1 VADPELLE
9 REGQIAELRDAL
21 AAGGRL
27 VLVGGEAGAGKTAL
41 VRAFCR
47 AVDVPVLA
55 GTCDSL
61 TTPTPLGPFLDV
73 AGQTGGEL
81 AARLAEGADPRA
93 VAGALLG
100 ELERPAVL
108 AIEDVHWADEA
119 SLDVLRLLG
128 RRIDRTQGLVIA
140 TYRDDEIDAP
150 HPLRAALGALASA
163 PGVSRLAV
171 PPLSA
176 DAVRI
181 LAEPGGGDARAIHD
195 VTRGNPFFVTE
206 ILAAGGAL
214 VPPTVGDAV
223 LARAAPLGEPAR
235 RLLETIALV
244 PGRAELR
251 LLEAV
256 ARAEIDHLGECLQ
269 SGMLVGGPGT
279 VAFRHELARLALE
292 GSVGPH
298 RRRALH
304 REILAALLEPP
315 FREADPARVAHHA
328 DEAGYSAAVLE
339 HAPEAARRAS
349 RAGAHR
355 EAAAQLARALRH
367 ARGLPD
373 AERAELFRTYADE
386 LSLTGRPA
394 EAIDARREAIALF
407 HALGDRRRAGD
418 NLARLTPNYIQTGR
432 NEEAEAASREAIAAL
447 EELPPGRELADAYAY
462 QAYVRML
469 DRDNDDAIEWGE
481 RAVELAT
488 RFDNREALT
497 RAYAMMGAAYLV
509 SNRIDEGTDYVHR
522 SLALA
527 VEVDAH
533 MLVASALTMLGSGL
547 GEMYELRRA
556 DPYLREN
563 VEYAEA
569 NDLDASYPRAWEA
582 LSHVYQGRW
591 DEGAAAAR
599 EVIVRAESAIA
610 QLTAMIA
617 LGRVRARRGDPGAA
631 GPLDEALELA
641 RRTGTLQRLGPVHA
655 ARAEAAWLAGDRER
669 TLAEARAAYELA
681 LAKRHLWFAG
691 ELAYWQWKAGGL
703 AEAPGWLAEPYRLQI
718 DGRPAEAAAA
728 WRERA
733 CPYEA
738 ARALAEAED
747 EAALREALAVFE
759 GLGAEPAAKAV
770 RHGLRGLGAA
780 VPRGPRP
787 ATREN
792 PAELTAREVEVL
804 RLVAAGMR
812 NADVAH
818 ELVLSPRTVE
828 HHVAAILRKLNVRTR
843 GEAAAA
849 AAGLGLLEER

>member
-41 VRAFCR
+41 LRAFCR
-47 AVDVPVLA
+47 AVDVPVLS

-81 AARLAEGADPRA
+81 AARLAEGAGPRA
-93 VAGALLG
+93 VAGALLA

-128 RRIDRTQGLVIA
+128 RRVDRTEGLVIA

-150 HPLRAALGALASA
+150 HPLRAVLGALAST

-171 PPLSA
+171 PPLSP
-176 DAVRI
+176 DAVRV
-181 LAEPGGGDARAIHD
+181 LVEPTGGDSRAIHD

-244 PGRAELR
+244 PGRTELW

-256 ARAEIDHLGECLQ
+256 APAELDHLGECLQ
-269 SGMLVGGPGT
+269 SGMLVGGKGT

-292 GSVGPH
+292 SAVAPH

-304 REILAALLEPP
+304 RAILTALPAQP
-315 FREADPARVAHHA
+315 AADPARLAHHA
-328 DEAGYSAAVLE
+328 DEAGDGAAVLE

-349 RAGAHR
+349 LAGAHR

-367 ARGLPD
+367 ADALPPAD
-373 AERAELFRTYADE
+373 RAALLESYAHE
-386 LSLTGRPA
+386 VGLTGRPA
-394 EAIDARREAIALF
+394 ASIEARRQAVALF
-407 HALGDRRRAGD
+407 RELGDERRAGD
-418 NLARLTPNYIQTGR
+418 NLARLTPNYIQSGR
-432 NEEAEAASREAIAAL
+432 NEEAEAASRDAIAVL
-447 EELPPGRELADAYAY
+447 EALPPGAELAGAYAY
-462 QAYVRML
+462 QSYLRML
-469 DRDNDDAIEWGE
+469 DRDNDEAIEWGG

-509 SNRIDEGTDYVHR
+509 SNRIEQGAEYAHL
-522 SLALA
+522 SLDLA
-527 VEVDAH
+527 REAGADQ
-533 MLVASALTMLGSGL
+533 LVASALTMLGSGL

-569 NDLDASYPRAWEA
+569 HDLDGSYPRSWEA

-591 DEGAAAAR
+591 DEGSAAAR
-599 EVIVRAESAIA
+599 EVIDNAESAISR
-610 QLTAMIA
+610 LTAMIA
-617 LGRVRARRGDPGAA
+617 LGRVRARRGDPGVWE
-631 GPLDEALELA
+631 PLDEALELA
-641 RRTGTLQRLGPVHA
+641 LRTATLQRVGPVRA
-655 ARAEAAWLAGDRER
+655 VRAEAAWLAGDRER
-669 TLAEARAAYELA
+669 ALAEAASAWELA
-681 LAKRHLWFAG
+681 VAKRHLWFAG
-691 ELAYWQWKAGGL
+691 ELAYWQWKAGRL
-703 AEAPGWLAEPYRLQI
+703 DDAPDWLAEPYRLQI

-738 ARALAEAED
+738 ARALAEADD
-747 EAALREALAVFE
+747 EPALLEALPVFE
-759 GLGAEPAAKAV
+759 GLGARPAAKAV
-770 RHGLRGLGAA
+770 RQALRGLGAA

-787 ATREN
+787 ATRGN

-804 RLVAAGMR
+804 RLVAAGKR

-828 HHVAAILRKLNVRTR
+828 HHVASILRKLNVRTR

-849 AAGLGLLEER
+849 AAGLGLLEDR